1 MKPHISTLALIAVLA
16 LGTGCMNESYVR
28 RGDAAFAAGR
38 PDEALQYYERVHR
51 GSSKY
56 RADPGFQSKM
66 KQTRVQVLL
75 LDGRRALS
83 SKQWDAAIAKLE
95 EALQLDPSLGSA
107 TQLLAEAKQGAAD
120 AALTRACK
128 AADQG
133 RLAQAQQECAL
144 GLGHQPQHAGL
155 LQAQGS
161 LSPQAPGQDVLAAA
175 ARLVADHR
183 WTQADSILGG
193 LLESYPYHL
202 AARHRRAIVQAK
214 LGEERRLLGV
224 AKVQTRNGDLLAAEK
239 SLVQLQKV
247 SPHHPEVKG
256 LLAGVRSRLAEGRA
270 LLAKAEQAEQ
280 RGRPG
285 MALRHLATARHAWPR
300 GVSGGEVSRL
310 QGVLRETYPV
320 RMSWDATGPGAEL
333 VRGVLVGKLGRGAKE
348 KDGPVYKMKVHV
360 QPGPGRID
368 TVRTE
373 QLQHMYVT
381 REVQANPE
389 IPRLRHDKRRH
400 ELDERHAR
408 GRYEDAVRALRHAQ
422 RHMPKET
429 PHRPPQDNP
438 HRPKKDGSRR
448 PQEDTPHRPQTGN
461 SDREQ
466 ALRRLSAR
474 VEKSRRDLNEAE
486 RRLRRASHRLRFAS
500 ATVVVE
506 RTLAWPYIRRTMR
519 KTLTVSAVATMDYVG
534 GKVVDPRSFSRSATA
549 DDTVND
555 GANPGLGL
563 NVDLLSLPGDQAL
576 AASAGHALAQDVG
589 TWAKDVARQA
599 WEGQLVAS
607 AEELKRQGKEEDAV
621 ELAMAAEAY
630 RVLMGK

>member
-16 LGTGCMNESYVR
+16 LATGCRTESYVR

-38 PDEALQYYERVHR
+38 PEEALQYYERVYR
-51 GSSKY
+51 SSSKY
-56 RADPGFQSKM
+56 RADPGFGSKM

-75 LDGRRALS
+75 LHGRRALN
-83 SKQWDAAIAKLE
+83 SKQWDAAMAKLE

-107 TQLLAEAKQGAAD
+107 RQLLAEAKQGAAD
-120 AALTRACK
+120 AALARACK

-133 RLAQAQQECAL
+133 HLAEAQQQCAL
-144 GLGHQPQHAGL
+144 GLGHQPQHSGL

-161 LSPQAPGQDVLAAA
+161 LSPQAPGQDVLAEV

-183 WTQADSILGG
+183 WTQADSMLGG
-193 LLESYPYHL
+193 LLESHPYHL
-202 AARHRRAIVQAK
+202 AARNRRALVLGK
-214 LGEERRLLGV
+214 LGEERRLFGT

-247 SPHHPEVKG
+247 SPHHPEVQG

-270 LLAKAEQAEQ
+270 LLAKAKQAEQ

-285 MALRHLATARHAWPR
+285 MALRHLAAARNAWSC
-300 GVSGGEVSRL
+300 GVAGSEVARL

-320 RMSWDATGPGAEL
+320 RMSWEATGPGAEL
-333 VRGVLVGKLGRGAKE
+333 VRGTLLRKLGRGTRD
-348 KDGPVYKMKVHV
+348 KDGPVYEMKVHV
-360 QPGPGRID
+360 QPGAGRVD

-381 REVQANPE
+381 REVQPNPE
-389 IPRLRHDKRRH
+389 IPGLRHDKRRY
-400 ELDERHAR
+400 ELEERRMR
-408 GRYEDAVRALRHAQ
+408 GRYEEAVRDLRHAQ
-422 RHMPKET
+422 RHVPKDT
-429 PHRPPQDNP
+429 PHRPP
-438 HRPKKDGSRR
+438 K
-448 PQEDTPHRPQTGN
+448 DTPHRPPKDTVRRPPRDVP
-461 SDREQ
+461 DREQ
-466 ALRRLSAR
+466 VLRRLTAR
-474 VEKSRRDLNEAE
+474 VERSRRELNEAE
-486 RRLRRASHRLRFAS
+486 RRLRRASHRLRMAS

-506 RTLAWPYIRRTMR
+506 RRLAWPYIRRTMR
-519 KTLTVSAVATMDYVG
+519 KTLTVSAVATMG
-534 GKVVDPRSFSRSATA
+534 SAGEKVVAPTSFSRSATA

-563 NVDLLSLPGDQAL
+563 RVDRLSLPSDQAL
-576 AASAGHALAQDVG
+576 AASAGNALAQDVG
-589 TWAKDVARQA
+589 TWARGVSRQA
-599 WEGQLVAS
+599 WVGQLVAS
-607 AEELKRQGKEEDAV
+607 SEELRRQGEEEDAV